1 MTAKAKIIKQ
11 TDIPASPFDGDFAR
25 MEAENVE
32 KIFMLHYRRCDDAT
46 TADDLSEI
54 FLNLGKRFAQKKIDL
69 TNKIS

>member
-1 MTAKAKIIKQ
+1 VTAKAKIIKQ
-11 TDIPASPFDGDFAR
+11 TNVPQAPFDSDFCM

-32 KIFMLHYRRCDDAT
+32 KIFALHLRRCDDAA